1 MENIEKML
9 YEKSKITET
18 YQTPKEEKPI
28 YRGDIY
34 MADVSFDITG
44 SEQSGFISFDFKSII
59 FIPNNK
65 GNKYA
70 PTVTVV
76 MLSSKTDRHKLP
88 THVYLNNHKGGLQ
101 KDTIVLC
108 EQLRTINKSRLTKK
122 VGSLDDFMMNLINRR
137 LRISLGI

>member
-1 MENIEKML
+1 MS
-9 YEKSKITET
+9 YEKSKITKD
-18 YQTPKEEKPI
+18 YQTLQGEKPI

-44 SEQSGFISFDFKSII
+44 SEQSGFRPVLVVS
-59 FIPNNK
+59 NNK

-88 THVYLNNHKGGLQ
+88 THAYLNNHKGGLQ

>member
-1 MENIEKML
+1 MSYK
-9 YEKSKITET
+9 KSKITKDYLT
-18 YQTPKEEKPI
+18 LKEEPI

-44 SEQSGFISFDFKSII
+44 SEQSGFRPVLVVS
-59 FIPNNK
+59 NNK

-88 THVYLNNHKGGLQ
+88 THVYLNNHKGGLL
-101 KDTIVLC
+101 KDTIALC

>member
-1 MENIEKML
+1 MS
-9 YEKSKITET
+9 YEKSKITKDYHT
-18 YQTPKEEKPI
+18 LKEEKPI

-44 SEQSGFISFDFKSII
+44 SEQSGFRPVLVVS
-59 FIPNNK
+59 NNK

-88 THVYLNNHKGGLQ
+88 THAYLNNHKGGLP

>member
-9 YEKSKITET
+9 YEKSKITKT
-18 YQTPKEEKPI
+18 YQTLQGEKPI

-44 SEQSGFISFDFKSII
+44 SEQSGFRPVLVVS
-59 FIPNNK
+59 NNK

>member
-1 MENIEKML
+1 MKPKK
-9 YEKSKITET
+9 YKIKRN
-18 YQTPKEEKPI
+18 YQIPKEERPI

-34 MADVSFDITG
+34 MANMSFDITG
-44 SEQSGFISFDFKSII
+44 SEQSGFRPVLVVS
-59 FIPNNK
+59 NNK

-88 THVYLNNHKGGLQ
+88 THVYVNDHKGGLQ

-108 EQLRTINKSRLTKK
+108 EQLRTVNKSRLTKK
-122 VGSLDDFMMNLINRR
+122 IGSLDDFMMNLVNRR